1 MKRIIILTVLIASTI
16 LAMAQGSVEA
26 KIDPIEMLIGEQA
39 EVTLTVQAADDA
51 KVEWPT
57 YQPRQQL
64 VPGVEV
70 LNFHHPTSNTMTLTL
85 TSFDGKLYALPPFV
99 VKINGSGFR
108 VKPGMTFAV
117 MLNLIQHLN
126 MQARNDTFFTTL
138 MDSPFKSCNRP
149 QLHP

>member
-99 VKINGSGFR
+99 VKINGKVVERRIFLPDR
-108 VKPGMTFAV
+108 VLDDIVIGSDDKDCFLDRKKQ
-117 MLNLIQHLN
+117 LNC
-126 MQARNDTFFTTL
+126 F
-138 MDSPFKSCNRP
+138 
-149 QLHP
+149 